1 MNDQG
6 KEIGKII
13 AKCWSD
19 EAFKQKLLAD
29 TVATLKAEGVTVP
42 TGATV
47 KALED
52 TEQTFHLIIPTK
64 PTELSD
70 EQLDG
75 VAGGMCFLSGGFCGC
90 R

>member
-1 MNDQG
+1 MNDQRA

-29 TVATLKAEGVTVP
+29 PAATLKAEGVILPAGLEVQ
-42 TGATV
+42 
-47 KALED
+47 ALEN
-52 TEQTFHLIIPTK
+52 TAQTLHLVIPVK
-64 PTELSD
+64 PSDLSD
-70 EQLDG
+70 EQLES
-75 VAGGMCFLSGGFCGC
+75 VAGGLSMC

>member
-1 MNDQG
+1 MNDQRA

-29 TVATLKAEGVTVP
+29 PAATLKAEGVTLPAGLKVQ
-42 TGATV
+42 
-47 KALED
+47 ALEN
-52 TEQTFHLIIPTK
+52 TAQTLHLVIPVR
-64 PTELSD
+64 PSDLSD
-70 EQLDG
+70 EQLES
-75 VAGGMCFLSGGFCGC
+75 VAGGLSMC